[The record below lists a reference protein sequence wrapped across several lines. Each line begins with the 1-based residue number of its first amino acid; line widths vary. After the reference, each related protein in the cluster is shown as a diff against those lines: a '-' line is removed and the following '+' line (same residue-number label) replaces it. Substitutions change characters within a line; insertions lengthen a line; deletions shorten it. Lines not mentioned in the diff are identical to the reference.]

1 MHLKERRW
9 GEDIYEFKKYVRNND
24 IPIHRLVATM
34 EPEAMRGV
42 RAGLIALC
50 RADPDFPDFVNY
62 HCHSSAGLGGKGV
75 GLFSCYDDGN
85 KTY

>member
-1 MHLKERRW
+1 
-9 GEDIYEFKKYVRNND
+9 
-24 IPIHRLVATM
+24 M
-34 EPEAMRGV
+34 EPEAMHGV
-42 RAGLIALC
+42 RAGVIALC

-62 HCHSSAGLGGKGV
+62 HCHSSAGLGGKDV